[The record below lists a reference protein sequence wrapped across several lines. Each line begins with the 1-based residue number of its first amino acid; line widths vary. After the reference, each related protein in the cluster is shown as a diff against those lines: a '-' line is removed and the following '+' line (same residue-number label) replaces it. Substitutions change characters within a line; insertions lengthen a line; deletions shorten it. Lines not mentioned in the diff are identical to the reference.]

1 MSPHSFYSPRKAKEA
16 NKLMWQRMNFTEY
29 PDLWISDPDFSNE
42 KKLTDVNP
50 QQKDFLWGSV
60 EMVHWTSADGVA
72 LDGMLYK
79 PENFDPDSAY
89 PMIIYFYEKYSNR
102 LYGHFAPRPSRST
115 VNFTYYAS
123 NGYLVFVPDIVYKTG
138 FPGQSAYNSIVSGT
152 LKLMENPWVDAEH
165 IGIQG
170 QSWGG
175 YQVAYLVTQTNMFA
189 AAMAGAPV
197 SNMTSAYGG
206 IRWGSGMSRMFQY
219 EGSQSRIGGTL
230 WEKPWRYIENSPVF
244 FADKVETPLL
254 MMHNDKDGAVPW
266 YQGIEY
272 FVALR
277 RLNKPVWMLTYNGA
291 PHNLSRKADCKDLTI
306 RMQQFFD
313 HYLKGSPPPVWM
325 EEGVPAVKK
334 GKEMGYELVK

>member
-1 MSPHSFYSPRKAKEA
+1 
-16 NKLMWQRMNFTEY
+16 MNFNEY
-29 PDLWISDPDFSNE
+29 PDLWMSGLDFGDP
-42 KKLTDVNP
+42 KKLTTANP
-50 QQKDFLWGSV
+50 QQNDYNWGTV
-60 EMVHWTSADGVA
+60 ELIQWTSADGVE
-72 LDGMLYK
+72 LDGLLYK
-79 PENFDPDSAY
+79 PENFDPGKKY
-89 PMIIYFYEKYSNR
+89 PMVVYFYERYSDR
-102 LYGHFAPRPSRST
+102 LHSHNTPRPSRST
-115 VNFTYYAS
+115 VNFTFYAS
-123 NGYLVFVPDIVYKTG
+123 NGYLVFVPDIVYKNG

-152 LKLMENPWVDAEH
+152 LKLIENPWVDAGR

-219 EGSQSRIGGTL
+219 EGSQSRLGGTL

-254 MMHNDKDGAVPW
+254 MMHNDEDGAVPW
-266 YQGIEY
+266 YLGIEY

-291 PHNLSRKADCKDLTI
+291 PHNLKRRADCKDLSI
-306 RMQQFFD
+306 RMLQFFD
-313 HYLKGSPPPVWM
+313 HYLKDAPAPVWM
-325 EEGVPAVKK
+325 EYGIQAVDK
-334 GKEMGYELVK
+334 GKKMGYELIKD